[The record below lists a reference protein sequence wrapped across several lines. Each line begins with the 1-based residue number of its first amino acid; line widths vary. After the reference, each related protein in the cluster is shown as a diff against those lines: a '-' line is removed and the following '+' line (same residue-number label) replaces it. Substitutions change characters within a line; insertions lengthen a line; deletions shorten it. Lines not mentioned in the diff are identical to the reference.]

1 MSSATSSSPLESLYA
16 DHHGWLKGW
25 LRGKVGN
32 GFDAA
37 DLAQDTFLRVLK
49 GGQSQDIRQPRD
61 YLATIARGLV
71 VDWYRRQALERAFL
85 EALACRTDGLTLS
98 LEERAIMLET
108 LTEIDRMLDALGART
123 RAIFLM
129 AQLEGLGYAEI
140 GQRLGVSVTTVKN
153 HMVKAMT
160 HCLALVD
167 D

>member
-1 MSSATSSSPLESLYA
+1 MSSATSPSSLETLYV

-37 DLAQDTFLRVLK
+37 DLAHDTFMRVLK
-49 GGQSQDIRQPRD
+49 AANAHEILQPRD
-61 YLATIARGLV
+61 YLATVARGLV

-85 EALACRTDGLTLS
+85 DALACRADSLSLS

-108 LTEIDRMLDALGART
+108 LTEIDRMLDGMGT
-123 RAIFLM
+123 RSRGIFLM

-140 GQRLGVSVTTVKN
+140 GERMGVSVTTVKN

>member
-1 MSSATSSSPLESLYA
+1 MSITSPSSLETLYVN
-16 DHHGWLKGW
+16 HHGWLKGW

-37 DLAQDTFLRVLK
+37 DLAQDTFMRVLK
-49 GGQSQDIRQPRD
+49 SGQSKDIRQPRD

-85 EALACRTDGLTLS
+85 EALACRGDGLTLS

-108 LTEIDRMLDALGART
+108 LTQIDRMLDGLGPRS
-123 RAIFLM
+123 RSIFLM
-129 AQLEGLGYAEI
+129 AQLDGLGYAEI
-140 GQRLGVSVTTVKN
+140 GERMGVSITTVKN

-160 HCLALVD
+160 HCLILVED
-167 D
+167 

>member
-1 MSSATSSSPLESLYA
+1 MSASTSSSFEALYVN
-16 DHHGWLKGW
+16 HHGWLKSW

-37 DLAQDTFLRVLK
+37 DLAQDTFMRVLK
-49 GGQSQDIRQPRD
+49 GANAQDIRQPRD
-61 YLATIARGLV
+61 YLSTIARGLV

-85 EALACRTDGLTLS
+85 EALACRADSLSLS

-108 LTEIDRMLDALGART
+108 ITQIDRMLDGLGARS
-123 RAIFLM
+123 RDIFLM

-140 GQRLGVSVTTVKN
+140 GQRMGVSVTTVKN

-160 HCLALVD
+160 HCLALVED
-167 D
+167 